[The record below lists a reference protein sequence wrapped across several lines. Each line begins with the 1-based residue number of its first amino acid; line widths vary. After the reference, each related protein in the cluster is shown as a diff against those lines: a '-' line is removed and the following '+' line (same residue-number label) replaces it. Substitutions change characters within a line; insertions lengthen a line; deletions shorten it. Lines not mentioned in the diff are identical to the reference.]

1 LRPDGSNGWI
11 ERFPSEGQ
19 KGHEAGKIL
28 ITETP
33 IAVLHTPKVVLM
45 AQYVHE
51 KTTDKEIEIKMH
63 ESVILMAMAA
73 CVPEKRDTTT
83 KEVEIKTREPAVE
96 KDDTKPKEK
105 KFEVKMR
112 DPAIM
117 QALNRLVLYRS
128 GTSAFTKPIDT
139 LVCFWFCTGKSYY
152 DCLMY
157 MRLILV
163 RV

>member
-83 KEVEIKTREPAVE
+83 KEVEIKTRNQLLRKMTPS
-96 KDDTKPKEK
+96 PRRK
-105 KFEVKMR
+105 KSR
-112 DPAIM
+112 SRCAI
-117 QALNRLVLYRS
+117 QLS
-128 GTSAFTKPIDT
+128 CKH
-139 LVCFWFCTGKSYY
+139 
-152 DCLMY
+152 
-157 MRLILV
+157 
-163 RV
+163 